1 MTLAF
6 VKMKVFFKQWMIVL
20 KNSLSLCLPTFN
32 FFSASF
38 LLPDS
43 CKLIEINF
51 HKMKSNDCEGAISA
65 RCSHGRV
72 KRSLTQ
78 CGAPRCV
85 CGHQKNLWWW
95 RGGFWAVRELCGSAS
110 VFIRQS
116 ILAVI
121 IKEHQLGCTCY
132 QLRHAQRE
140 GKRLLRRHSLSCYI
154 CTREKFANAACHGG
168 QGVGNKSARNLHAYS
183 LKLRSFKKPLCFN

>member
-1 MTLAF
+1 MS
-6 VKMKVFFKQWMIVL
+6 VL
-20 KNSLSLCLPTFN
+20 KNSLSLCLLTFK

-43 CKLIEINF
+43 CKLIEINL
-51 HKMKSNDCEGAISA
+51 HKMKSNDFEGAISA
-65 RCSHGRV
+65 WCSHGRV

-132 QLRHAQRE
+132 QLRHAQRVQKAPSQTFSLLLYLH
-140 GKRLLRRHSLSCYI
+140 KREI
-154 CTREKFANAACHGG
+154 CKCRVPWWTGSRK
-168 QGVGNKSARNLHAYS
+168 
-183 LKLRSFKKPLCFN
+183 